1 MTAAY
6 RCRKSK
12 AQLLHVDTL
21 RSLLPF
27 AERRSVRSR
36 KISQR
41 IGTVSAAERENVTSA
56 RLEALENDDGAGE
69 GVVGDS
75 DDEFLLEES
84 DEGWRPSR
92 DPFACTRK
100 ILVLDMKGKE

>member
-1 MTAAY
+1 M
-6 RCRKSK
+6 
-12 AQLLHVDTL
+12 LIL
-21 RSLLPF
+21 RSPLPS

-84 DEGWRPSR
+84 AEGRRPSA
-92 DPFACTRK
+92 DPFACTQNT
-100 ILVLDMKGKE
+100 LFLT